1 MKRIYSA
8 KTSIKPVSEQTRF
21 QHGFTLVELMIATT
35 VFSVFLLIVTTL
47 VLQVTRTYTKGIVAS
62 KTQETARVISNE
74 LSRAVQFGGSN
85 MFFPASTPAPGV
97 ASYMCIGSQRYTF
110 VLGKQLKSTIT
121 NPPDQTSHVLVADSV
136 STCPSGAGSMT
147 ITDTKAQRELVGENM
162 RLANLSIEKIGASN
176 LYTIKVRVAYGD
188 ADLLNTPT
196 SQNVLCRGQTGSS
209 QFCAVSELVTTVE
222 KRL

>member
-1 MKRIYSA
+1 MKTFNPMQA
-8 KTSIKPVSEQTRF
+8 SINTHPRHAQSQ
-21 QHGFTLVELMIATT
+21 QGFTLVELMIATT

-62 KTQETARVISNE
+62 KTQETARVISSE

-85 MFFPASTPAPGV
+85 MFIPASTPAPGV
-97 ASYMCIGSQRYTF
+97 TSYMCIGSQRYTF
-110 VLGKQLKSTIT
+110 MLGKQLKAAIT
-121 NPPDQTSHVLVADSV
+121 NAADQTNHVLVADTV
-136 STCPSGAGSMT
+136 ATCPSGVGSLT
-147 ITDTKAQRELVGENM
+147 ITDTKQQRELIGENM
-162 RLANLSIEKIGASN
+162 RLANLSISRVGTTN
-176 LYTIKVRVAYGD
+176 LYTIRVRVAYGD
-188 ADLLNTPT
+188 ADLLNTPD